1 MFLDFSGLNVSKTEV
16 NFWLGR
22 HHSGSTQFRSVGDDE
37 VFTNTDE
44 GRGEPSKK
52 AQNPVDVGDVDK
64 GYISMLTF

>member
-1 MFLDFSGLNVSKTEV
+1 MRFYQIYLLIFVDLND
-16 NFWLGR
+16 G
-22 HHSGSTQFRSVGDDE
+22 GDDE
-37 VFTNTDE
+37 VFKNTDE